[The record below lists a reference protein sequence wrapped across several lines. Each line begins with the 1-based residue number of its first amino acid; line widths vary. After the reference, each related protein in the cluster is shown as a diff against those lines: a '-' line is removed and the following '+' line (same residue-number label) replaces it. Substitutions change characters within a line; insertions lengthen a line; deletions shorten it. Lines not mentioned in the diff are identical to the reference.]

1 MMLIPMVCGPR
12 GLFLAGGTNTVRAFA
27 YPLPGARR
35 ADAPPADAPGGDS
48 LKALLGEPRAE
59 LLRRLDRT
67 VTVGSLAESMVYVP
81 SAITYH
87 VTSLER
93 AGLVLRER
101 SGRRVVVHRTA
112 RGTALVNLY
121 DR

>member
-1 MMLIPMVCGPR
+1 
-12 GLFLAGGTNTVRAFA
+12 
-27 YPLPGARR
+27 
-35 ADAPPADAPGGDS
+35 
-48 LKALLGEPRAE
+48 
-59 LLRRLDRT
+59 
-67 VTVGSLAESMVYVP
+67 
-81 SAITYH
+81 